1 MLLVIF
7 LLFSH
12 YNRIM
17 EQYQNNEQLLLKCLG
32 LLVNLTSSSR
42 VCACVC
48 VCLAH
53 GPACIGVG
61 TVLKLG
67 GGGG

>member
-1 MLLVIF
+1 MLLVII
-7 LLFSH
+7 LFFFH
-12 YNRIM
+12 YDRIM

-48 VCLAH
+48 MSGSWACLH
-53 GPACIGVG
+53 GAQATWCA
-61 TVLKLG
+61 
-67 GGGG
+67 